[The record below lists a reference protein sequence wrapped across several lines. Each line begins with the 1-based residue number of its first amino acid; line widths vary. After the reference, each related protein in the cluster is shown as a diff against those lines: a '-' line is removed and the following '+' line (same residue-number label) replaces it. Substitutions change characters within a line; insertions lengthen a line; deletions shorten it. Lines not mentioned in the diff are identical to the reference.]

1 MKGRK
6 GISPE
11 IKVGL
16 FVLMGLI
23 LLAYMSIKVTKG
35 FGIRRGYEV
44 SAIFDSVSGL
54 VKDASVE
61 IAGVEVGRVKDISLK
76 EGKAKVDMIV
86 NPAIRLKKDSYALI
100 RTKGVLGDKFVEI
113 HPGTVAEEIGPGG
126 VIANTTSQTELD
138 RLLTDVGPILRDLK
152 SVTHTLSM
160 VIGTEEGKKT
170 FQELVENFREASA
183 SMKSIAQQMEEGK
196 GTLGKLVNDETLY
209 NEVKNV
215 FDQTKETMST
225 IRKLVKDIEA
235 GKGTVGKLVND
246 DTLYVEAKE
255 AITNI
260 RKISEKID
268 KGEGTLG
275 KLVKDDKLYEEVRDA
290 IKSVKKTT
298 EGVQEQTPITTLG
311 VIGAAA
317 IQ

>member
-23 LLAYMSIKVTKG
+23 LLAYMSIKVTK

-54 VKDASVE
+54 VKNASVE

-76 EGKAKVDMIV
+76 DGQAKVDMIIDPTV
-86 NPAIRLKKDSYALI
+86 HLKRDSLALI

-113 HPGTVAEEIGPGG
+113 IPGTKIEEIKPGE
-126 VIANTTSQTELD
+126 VITETTAPSELD
-138 RLLTDVGPILRDLK
+138 QLLTKVLPIIDDLK
-152 SVTHTLSM
+152 SVTHTLSD
-160 VIGTEEGKKT
+160 VIGTEEGRESLK
-170 FQELVENFREASA
+170 ELRDNFREASA
-183 SMKSIAQQMEEGK
+183 SIRSIAQQMEEGK
-196 GTLGKLVNDETLY
+196 GTLGKLVKDETLY
-209 NEVKNV
+209 DTAKVALT
-215 FDQTKETMST
+215 DLS
-225 IRKLVKDIEA
+225 KLVKDIEA
-235 GKGTVGKLVND
+235 GKGTVGKLIND

-255 AITNI
+255 AITNL
-260 RKISEKID
+260 RKISERID